1 MNDRLAE
8 ASGTE
13 PAELVGT
20 GSWTHDHVVAEHGEE
35 AFEALVEGDRA
46 ELRLE
51 TGLDLPEHGS
61 SVMDVRLTR
70 LPRSGAFEGI
80 VGIGCDVTVQKRR
93 EQRLQRQNE
102 RLERFAS
109 AVSHDL
115 RTPLEV
121 AGGRVELARDECD
134 SEHLPAASDAIDRMN
149 ELIDDILTLAREGD
163 SVRET
168 EPIDLGALCSDCW
181 ENVEAPDATL
191 LVEAES
197 TIAADRRRLRRLLE
211 NLFRNAVEHGSTS
224 PPSHAR
230 EDTESENASE
240 LSVTDA
246 PEDAIE
252 HSSTSPPSHAQE
264 DAVEQGSTDS
274 EDGEPGVT
282 ITVGDLEDGFYVADD
297 GPGIPADERTDVFD
311 RGYSTAEEGTGF
323 GLALVREIVDAH
335 GWSVRATESETGGAR
350 FEITGVEAA
359 D

>member
-80 VGIGCDVTVQKRR
+80 VGIGRDVTVQKRR

-134 SEHLPAASDAIDRMN
+134 SEHLP
-149 ELIDDILTLAREGD
+149 T
-163 SVRET
+163 
-168 EPIDLGALCSDCW
+168 
-181 ENVEAPDATL
+181 
-191 LVEAES
+191 
-197 TIAADRRRLRRLLE
+197 
-211 NLFRNAVEHGSTS
+211 
-224 PPSHAR
+224 
-230 EDTESENASE
+230 ASE
-240 LSVTDA
+240 
-246 PEDAIE
+246 P
-252 HSSTSPPSHAQE
+252 ST
-264 DAVEQGSTDS
+264 G
-274 EDGEPGVT
+274 
-282 ITVGDLEDGFYVADD
+282 
-297 GPGIPADERTDVFD
+297 
-311 RGYSTAEEGTGF
+311 
-323 GLALVREIVDAH
+323 
-335 GWSVRATESETGGAR
+335 
-350 FEITGVEAA
+350 
-359 D
+359 